1 MARRFTVAEARA
13 HLPNLL
19 HAVEHGEQVEI
30 TRRGKPVAVV
40 LSFPDFQRLEHG
52 PGGFW
57 NDFLAWRNSVR
68 DDDLALP
75 DDWAGSLRDRSPGRD
90 VKL

>member
-1 MARRFTVAEARA
+1 MKRTFTVAEARMN
-13 HLPNLL
+13 LPNLL

-40 LSFPDFQRLEHG
+40 LSIADYQRLG
-52 PGGFW
+52 RTTSGFW
-57 NDFLAWRNSVR
+57 NDFAAWRASTAPE
-68 DDDLALP
+68 DLDLP
-75 DDWAGSLRDRSPGRD
+75 EDYFSTLRDRSPGRD